1 MIRINLLPIRQ
12 TRKRESV
19 QQQLAFFALAL
30 LISGGVCFGWY
41 SLAAKTTRDL
51 KLQIKTKEQDLARLE
66 KIIGEVN
73 QHTQRKKEFEEKL
86 GVIKKLKKGKTGPV
100 RALDDLATELPKR
113 VWLSE
118 MIEEGGRV
126 KFLGNALNNEDVSAF
141 MKALEKS
148 KYFTG
153 VVLINTEIS
162 KQGYKFEITCSVN
175 YSA

>member
-12 TRKRESV
+12 TQKRESV
-19 QQQLAFFALAL
+19 QQQLAIFALAIL
-30 LISGGVCFGWY
+30 VCCGLGFGWY
-41 SLAAKTTRDL
+41 SLAARETRDL
-51 KLQIKTKEQDLARLE
+51 NAQIKTKQEDLSRLE
-66 KIIGEVN
+66 NIIGKVN

-86 GVIKKLKKGKTGPV
+86 AVIKKLKKGKTGPV

-113 VWLSE
+113 IWLSE
-118 MIEEGGRV
+118 MLEEDGRV
-126 KFLGNALNNEDVSAF
+126 IFVGNALNNEDVSAF

-148 KYFTG
+148 KYFSG